1 MDTFALIL
9 VVMSAFCHAY
19 WNLVLKKTSG
29 GVMMIWLFT
38 AITVVLY
45 VPFFI
50 YLELDLSTMVMPPM
64 PYVYAASMIFHV
76 LYFIFLDR
84 AYKYG
89 ELSMIYPIARG
100 SAPVMTIFIATVFMG
115 EVLSGLQAFSV
126 ILIVIGTFV
135 LSGFSYSKE
144 GRIASSLIY
153 AFVCGLMVASYTLI
167 DKQAV
172 TYFGASPFILD
183 FVNNVGRML
192 ILLPFVLRDTD
203 TFKKTASGYW
213 KEAGIIALMSPVSYL
228 LILFAMQHA
237 PVSIIAP
244 MRQLSIVIG
253 AVLGVRLLS
262 ESRAYKKVAGIAITF
277 IGVILLSL

>member
-1 MDTFALIL
+1 
-9 VVMSAFCHAY
+9 
-19 WNLVLKKTSG
+19 
-29 GVMMIWLFT
+29 
-38 AITVVLY
+38 
-45 VPFFI
+45 
-50 YLELDLSTMVMPPM
+50 
-64 PYVYAASMIFHV
+64 
-76 LYFIFLDR
+76 
-84 AYKYG
+84 
-89 ELSMIYPIARG
+89 
-100 SAPVMTIFIATVFMG
+100 
-115 EVLSGLQAFSV
+115 
-126 ILIVIGTFV
+126 
-135 LSGFSYSKE
+135 
-144 GRIASSLIY
+144 
-153 AFVCGLMVASYTLI
+153 
-167 DKQAV
+167 V

-262 ESRAYKKVAGIAITF
+262 ESRACKKVAGIAITF